1 VPYRVIDVFM
11 VGPLRL
17 HTWGLMVGLGVIAGA
32 ALAVRLANRRGLPG
46 DRLWTIAVV
55 VAVAGLLGSKF
66 LWALQPATIEETMA
80 DPLRLVAV
88 WQGGLTFIGGLLAG
102 VPAAIL
108 AARRAR
114 LPLLATA
121 DVIAPAFGL
130 GLAVG
135 RVGCFLTGL
144 HPGRPTTLPWGIEY
158 LGAVRHPIPLYE
170 SVLGLLLLGLGL
182 LLLKWRLPT
191 GVTSIAV
198 GLGYLLARPILDL
211 LRAQQGVAGADPR
224 LVGSLTLTQGIAL
237 VAVPLLVLA
246 LVARLRTARG
256 VSHPV

>member
-1 VPYRVIDVFM
+1 MGWRTAPRYSIPQGRV
-11 VGPLRL
+11 VGRPGWRPVKKHPTLPTANPRPK
-17 HTWGLMVGLGVIAGA
+17 AGA
-32 ALAVRLANRRGLPG
+32 ITSAVARRG
-46 DRLWTIAVV
+46 
-55 VAVAGLLGSKF
+55 S
-66 LWALQPATIEETMA
+66 
-80 DPLRLVAV
+80 
-88 WQGGLTFIGGLLAG
+88 
-102 VPAAIL
+102 
-108 AARRAR
+108 RAR

-224 LVGSLTLTQGIAL
+224 LVGSLTLTQGIA
-237 VAVPLLVLA
+237 
-246 LVARLRTARG
+246 
-256 VSHPV
+256 